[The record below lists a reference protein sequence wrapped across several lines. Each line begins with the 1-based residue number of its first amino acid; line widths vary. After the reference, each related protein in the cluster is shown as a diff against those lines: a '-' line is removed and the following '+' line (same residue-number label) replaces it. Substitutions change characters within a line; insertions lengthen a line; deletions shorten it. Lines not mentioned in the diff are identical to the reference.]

1 MSVCKEYPVLFPR
14 SWAIVKDYLSLS
26 TADNVTITHPVI
38 ILITSP
44 VGEGLSERMKIEQ
57 IL

>member
-1 MSVCKEYPVLFPR
+1 MLFPR
-14 SWAIVKDYLSLS
+14 AWAIVKDYLSVG

-38 ILITSP
+38 LGDDITL
-44 VGEGLSERMKIEQ
+44 VGEGLSERMKFEQ